1 MIKTTIGI
9 ALSGGGARAA
19 AHIGVLQALNDHGI
33 FPTHVSGTSGGA
45 VIGALYCTG
54 YAPIEILELTKTA
67 SFLHIFKLG
76 LGFKSI
82 RDMSRLKE
90 FLYYHIKYDFE
101 ELQTPLFLSATNLDS
116 GLNEIMSE
124 GKLLPAVMASCA
136 IPLIFKPFN
145 FNGNTYVDGGIL
157 NNLPVDVLK
166 EKCQFVFGSNVS
178 GLEKGKK
185 VNSRLEIAHRCLQL
199 AIRTNVE
206 PRLKMCDHAIEIQD
220 AFHFGIFDIQ
230 KTQELFDIG
239 YTATVNEMEAIKLK
253 IAAKGLFLNY

>member
-1 MIKTTIGI
+1 MIETTIGI

-19 AHIGVLQALNDHGI
+19 AHIGVLHALNENGI
-33 FPTHVSGTSGGA
+33 YPTHVSGTSGGA
-45 VIGALYCTG
+45 VIGALYCSG
-54 YAPIEILELTKTA
+54 YAPLEILELTKTA

-76 LGFKSI
+76 LEFRSI
-82 RDMSRLKE
+82 RDMSRLNE
-90 FLYYHIKYDFE
+90 FLYYHIKHDFK
-101 ELQTPLFLSATNLDS
+101 ELQIPLFLSATNLDS
-116 GLNEIMSE
+116 GFNEIMKE
-124 GKLLPAVMASCA
+124 GRLLPAIMASCA
-136 IPLIFKPFN
+136 IPLVFKPVV

-199 AIRTNVE
+199 AISTNVA

-220 AFHFGIFDIQ
+220 AFHFGIFDIE
-230 KTQELFDIG
+230 KAQELFDIG
-239 YTATVNEMEAIKLK
+239 YAATVNEMEVIKLK
-253 IAAKGLFLNY
+253 LAAKR

>member
-1 MIKTTIGI
+1 MIETTIGI

-19 AHIGVLQALNDHGI
+19 AHIGVLHALNENGI
-33 FPTHVSGTSGGA
+33 YPTHISGASGGS
-45 VIGALYCTG
+45 VIGALYCSG
-54 YAPIEILELTKTA
+54 YTPLEILELTKTA

-76 LGFKSI
+76 LEFRSI
-82 RDMSRLKE
+82 RDMSRLQE
-90 FLYYHIKYDFE
+90 FLYYHIKHDFK
-101 ELQTPLFLSATNLDS
+101 ELQLPLFLSVTNLDS
-116 GLNEIMSE
+116 GFNEIISK
-124 GKLLPAVMASCA
+124 GKLVPAIMASCA
-136 IPLIFKPFN
+136 IPLIFKPFV

-166 EKCQFVFGSNVS
+166 EKCQFVLGSNVS

-185 VNSRLEIAHRCLQL
+185 ANSRLEIAHRCLQL

-239 YTATVNEMEAIKLK
+239 YTAIVNDMEAIKLK
-253 IAAKGLFLNY
+253 LAAKG